1 MIEFLRH
8 SPLYPG
14 LLKLYL
20 TLHKTLIWF
29 CWQIFSLC
37 PMQKDKIVLSNFNGN
52 GFGDNPRYIA
62 EEILRQ
68 KLPYR
73 LYWVSERPDPAFPG
87 QLFLVRPNTPAF
99 VYHMS
104 TASVWIDNTRK
115 LYYFKK
121 KKNQTYIQVWHGGPG
136 LKKIEKDAGNSLSA
150 EYIEYAKKDAKKMD
164 LMISN
169 CCWCTECY
177 RRCFWYDGPILEK
190 GLPKN
195 DLYFRDVPTIRRQ
208 VRRFYHLPED
218 VRLVLYV
225 PTWRE
230 NRKLNVYHLDF
241 EGCLQAFKQR
251 FGGDWIML
259 VRLHPNVN
267 PDDFDI
273 RYNER
278 ILNASR
284 YSNVQELLAAG
295 DAVISDYS
303 SCGFDYIQLGRPSF
317 LYAEDYEEMKRT
329 KDYYF
334 QLEELP
340 IPLAFS
346 NEEMIRNILEFS
358 EEKYQEARAPFMERL
373 GYYDDGHASEAV
385 VNYIL
390 EL

>member
-37 PMQKDKIVLSNFNGN
+37 PVRKDKIVLSNFNGN

-150 EYIEYAKKDAKKMD
+150 EYIEYAKKDAEKMD
-164 LMISN
+164 LTISN
-169 CCWCTECY
+169 CRWCTEC
-177 RRCFWYDGPILEK
+177 
-190 GLPKN
+190 
-195 DLYFRDVPTIRRQ
+195 
-208 VRRFYHLPED
+208 
-218 VRLVLYV
+218 
-225 PTWRE
+225 
-230 NRKLNVYHLDF
+230 
-241 EGCLQAFKQR
+241 
-251 FGGDWIML
+251 
-259 VRLHPNVN
+259 
-267 PDDFDI
+267 
-273 RYNER
+273 
-278 ILNASR
+278 
-284 YSNVQELLAAG
+284 
-295 DAVISDYS
+295 
-303 SCGFDYIQLGRPSF
+303 
-317 LYAEDYEEMKRT
+317 
-329 KDYYF
+329 
-334 QLEELP
+334 
-340 IPLAFS
+340 
-346 NEEMIRNILEFS
+346 
-358 EEKYQEARAPFMERL
+358 
-373 GYYDDGHASEAV
+373 
-385 VNYIL
+385 
-390 EL
+390 